1 MIMTKEALFL
11 VLLLIVCAIGT
22 LGLRFFKSRD
32 QGEGYTDEISEGA
45 GVYMGYTD
53 KWRPDIYVR
62 PSSRHGFVGD
72 KYTPIWL
79 VKRKK
84 RRRKST
90 KRIERH
96 ARNLL
101 AVIEGS

>member
-1 MIMTKEALFL
+1 MIMTKEVLFL
-11 VLLLIVCAIGT
+11 GLLLIVCVIGT

-79 VKRKK
+79 VKKK
-84 RRRKST
+84 KEEEE
-90 KRIERH
+90 KEEPEEERE
-96 ARNLL
+96 A
-101 AVIEGS
+101 GSEIDG

>member
-79 VKRKK
+79 VKKK
-84 RRRKST
+84 KEEEEKEEHEEDR
-90 KRIERH
+90 E
-96 ARNLL
+96 AR
-101 AVIEGS
+101 S